1 MRIFFYLYLLVVPTL
16 LFSQE
21 KPTPKNNLD
30 MNTKYSSITD
40 TVKKKKAKIATIDQ
54 YQIITLQHD
63 TTYVDTSLTI
73 KSAYRQNHLR
83 KDEFGLLPFSN
94 IGQVYNTLQYSLTSF
109 SPYPEIGFSGKHF
122 NYMEAD
128 QIRYYSAATPFTELF
143 FNTTINK
150 GQNVD
155 SFITLNTSKNLNF
168 SIAYKG
174 LRSEG
179 DYINQLV
186 SAGNFR
192 FTTSYAT
199 TDRRYAINAH
209 YAYQDISN
217 QENGGITTNS
227 DFESDNKDYKNR
239 QRLQVYLTDAKS
251 FLKGRRLFFDHAFRI
266 NPKDASNNLYITH
279 QLNYENKLF
288 EYTQP
293 TVPSTIKIVNGT
305 TTTTTTVNRFG
316 DSYVTSGIKDQTKY
330 ERLYNKVGAAY
341 ENSLL
346 GKFNFFIDDY
356 RSNYSYDR
364 IIIKDSSKTRIP
376 NNLFL
381 QINNVGGEYEYQKN
395 KWNGRFLYSRSITNQ
410 SLSNLDAKLRYDYND
425 KIQFDFRYRNI
436 NKLPNNIF
444 NLYQSSYVEYNW
456 SNDFKNE
463 KINSL
468 GAVVYT
474 PWLNAEVQYSV
485 LKDHLYFKDD
495 STPLEAAK
503 FTQIIAPAQY
513 GNAINYLEIKVSRE
527 FKFGA
532 FALDNTL
539 LYQKV
544 DQSDL
549 ILNVPDF
556 VTRNTFYYSGNFFDK
571 ALFMQSGIVF
581 NYFTKYYGND
591 YNPVIGEFFV
601 QNTKKIGG
609 YPLFDVF
616 VNARIRQTRFY
627 VKAEHIN
634 ALFSKSDYYAAP
646 NNPYRDFV
654 IRFGLVWNFFQ

>member
-1 MRIFFYLYLLVVPTL
+1 MRIFIFLYLLIVPAL

-21 KPTPKNNLD
+21 KPKPASKNNLD
-30 MNTKYSSITD
+30 MNTQYSSITD

-54 YQIITLQHD
+54 YQIITLEHD
-63 TTYVDTSLTI
+63 TIYADTSLTI
-73 KSAYRQNHLR
+73 KSAYKQNHLR
-83 KDEFGLLPFSN
+83 KDLFGLLESSN
-94 IGQVYNTLQYSLTSF
+94 IGQPLNTLQYSLTSF
-109 SPYPEIGFSGKHF
+109 SPYPEIGFSAMHS
-122 NYMEAD
+122 NYIQAD
-128 QIRYYSAATPFTELF
+128 EVRYYSAATPFTELF

-155 SFITLNTSKNLNF
+155 SFITLNVSKNLNF
-168 SIAYKG
+168 SIAYRG

-199 TDRRYAINAH
+199 TNRRYALNAH
-209 YAYQDISN
+209 YTYQDNSN
-217 QENGGITTNS
+217 EENGGITTPE
-227 DFESDNKDYKNR
+227 DFESDDPDFKNR

-266 NPKDASNNLYITH
+266 NPTHGDNNLYVNH
-279 QLNYENKLF
+279 QLNYENKFF
-288 EYTQP
+288 EYNQP
-293 TVPSTIKIVNGT
+293 TVLSAVDGIDEPVK
-305 TTTTTTVNRFG
+305 RFG
-316 DSYVTSGIKDQTKY
+316 ESYVTSNINDQTHF
-330 ERLYNKVGAAY
+330 ERLYNKVGVAY

-346 GKFNFFIDDY
+346 GKFNFFVDDY
-356 RSNYSYDR
+356 RSNYQYDK
-364 IIIKDSSKTRIP
+364 IIIFKDGRTIQD
-376 NNLFL
+376 NLFL
-381 QINNVGGEYEYQKN
+381 QINNVGGQYEYQKN
-395 KWNGRFLYSRSITNQ
+395 KWNGRFLYTRSITNQ
-410 SLSNLDAKLRYDYND
+410 SLSDLDAKLRYKLND

-436 NKLPNNIF
+436 NKLPNNNY
-444 NLYQSSYVEYNW
+444 NLYQSSYVSYNW

-468 GAVVYT
+468 GASINT
-474 PWLNAEVQYSV
+474 PWLNAEVNYTI
-485 LKDHLYFKDD
+485 LKDHLYFEDVSDADD
-495 STPLEAAK
+495 DAVR
-503 FTQIIAPAQY
+503 TQLIKPAQY
-513 GNAINYLEIKVSRE
+513 ENAINYLEIKANRE
-527 FKFGA
+527 FKFGN

-556 VTRNTFYYSGNFFDK
+556 VTRNTLYYSNYYFKK
-571 ALFMQSGIVF
+571 ALYAQAGVVF
-581 NYFTKYYGND
+581 NYFTKYYAND

-601 QNTKKIGG
+601 QDKKEIGN
-609 YPLFDVF
+609 YATFDVF
-616 VNARIRQTRFY
+616 INARIRQTRFY
-627 VKAEHIN
+627 VKGEHLN
-634 ALFSKSDYYAAP
+634 ALFSSTNYYSTP

>member
-1 MRIFFYLYLLVVPTL
+1 MRIFFFLYLLVVPTL

-21 KPTPKNNLD
+21 KTTSKNSLD

-40 TVKKKKAKIATIDQ
+40 TIKKKKAKIATIDQ
-54 YQIITLQHD
+54 YQIITLEHD

-73 KSAYRQNHLR
+73 KGAYKQNNLR
-83 KDEFGLLPFSN
+83 KDDFGLLSFAN
-94 IGQVYNTLQYSLTSF
+94 IGQTYNTLQYSLTSF
-109 SPYPEIGFSGKHF
+109 SPYPEIGFNGKHF
-122 NYMEAD
+122 NYMQAD
-128 QIRYYSAATPFTELF
+128 QINYYSAATPLTELF

-168 SIAYKG
+168 SIAYRG

-192 FTTSYAT
+192 LTTSYAT

-209 YAYQDISN
+209 YTYQDVLN
-217 QENGGITTNS
+217 EENGGITTPA
-227 DFESDNKDYKNR
+227 DFESDNPDYKNR
-239 QRLQVYLTDAKS
+239 QRLQVYLTDAES

-266 NPKDASNNLYITH
+266 NSTEGNNNLYVTH
-279 QLNYENKLF
+279 QFNYENKFF
-288 EYTQP
+288 EYNQA
-293 TVPSTIKIVNGT
+293 TVLSAVGT
-305 TTTTTTVNRFG
+305 RSVKRFG
-316 DSYVTSGIKDQTKY
+316 ESYVTSGINDQTHY
-330 ERLYNKVGAAY
+330 ERLYNKVGVAY

-346 GKFNFFIDDY
+346 GKFNFFVDDY
-356 RSNYSYDR
+356 RSNYKYGR
-364 IIIKDSSKTRIP
+364 VLVNTAGVVIP
-376 NNLFL
+376 DNLYL
-381 QINNVGGEYEYQKN
+381 QINNVGGQFEYQKN
-395 KWNGRFLYSRSITNQ
+395 KWNGRFLYSRSITDQ
-410 SLSNLDAKLRYDYND
+410 SLSDLDAKLKYDFND

-436 NKLPNNIF
+436 NKLPNNNY
-444 NLYQSSYVEYNW
+444 NLYQSSYVQYNW
-456 SNDFKNE
+456 SNNFKNE

-468 GAVVYT
+468 SAAVST
-474 PWLNAEVQYSV
+474 PWLNAEVQYTV
-485 LKDHLYFKDD
+485 LNDHLYFADV
-495 STPLEAAK
+495 STAAQVAVN
-503 FTQIIAPAQY
+503 TQIINPAQY
-513 GNAINYLEIKVSRE
+513 GNAINYLEIKASRE
-527 FKFGA
+527 FKFGP

-556 VTRNTFYYSGNFFDK
+556 VTRNTFYYSGHFFKK
-571 ALFMQSGIVF
+571 ALFMQTGIVF
-581 NYFTKYYGND
+581 NYFTKYYGNG
-591 YNPVIGEFFV
+591 YNPVVGEFYV
-601 QNTKKIGG
+601 QKEKEIGG

-616 VNARIRQTRFY
+616 LNARIRQTRFY

-634 ALFSKSDYYAAP
+634 ALFSKSDYYSAP

>member
-1 MRIFFYLYLLVVPTL
+1 M
-16 LFSQE
+16 FSQE
-21 KPTPKNNLD
+21 KNTSKNSLD

-40 TVKKKKAKIATIDQ
+40 TIKKKKAKIATIDQ
-54 YQIITLQHD
+54 YQIITLEHD
-63 TTYVDTSLTI
+63 TTYVDTSLTL
-73 KSAYRQNHLR
+73 KSAYKQNNLR
-83 KDEFGLLPFSN
+83 RDDFGLLSFPN
-94 IGQVYNTLQYSLTSF
+94 IGQTYNTLQYSLTSF
-109 SPYPEIGFSGKHF
+109 SPYPEIGFNGKHF
-122 NYMEAD
+122 NYIQAD
-128 QIRYYSAATPFTELF
+128 QINYYSAATPLTELY
-143 FNTTINK
+143 FNSTINK

-168 SIAYKG
+168 SIAYRG

-209 YAYQDISN
+209 YTYQDVLN
-217 QENGGITTNS
+217 EENGGITTPA
-227 DFESDNKDYKNR
+227 DFESDNPDYKNR
-239 QRLQVYLTDAKS
+239 QRLQVYLTDAES

-266 NPKDASNNLYITH
+266 NPTEGNNNLYVTH
-279 QLNYENKLF
+279 QFNYENKAF
-288 EYTQP
+288 EYKQP
-293 TVPSTIKIVNGT
+293 TVLSAVGT
-305 TTTTTTVNRFG
+305 RSVKRFG
-316 DSYVTSGIKDQTKY
+316 ESYVTSGINDQTHY
-330 ERLYNKVGAAY
+330 ERLYNKVGVAY

-346 GKFNFFIDDY
+346 GKFNFFVDDY
-356 RSNYSYDR
+356 RSNYKYGRVLVDVSGNV
-364 IIIKDSSKTRIP
+364 IP
-376 NNLFL
+376 DNLFL
-381 QINNVGGEYEYQKN
+381 QINNVGGQFEYQKN
-395 KWNGRFLYSRSITNQ
+395 KWNGRFLYSRSITDQ
-410 SLSNLDAKLRYDYND
+410 SLSDLDAKLKYDFSD

-436 NKLPNNIF
+436 NKLPNNNY
-444 NLYQSSYVEYNW
+444 NLYQSSYVQYNW
-456 SNDFKNE
+456 SNNFKNE

-468 GAVVYT
+468 SAAVQT
-474 PWLNAEVQYSV
+474 PWLNGEVQYTV
-485 LKDHLYFKDD
+485 LNDHLYFADV
-495 STPLEAAK
+495 SNPAQIAVN
-503 FTQIIAPAQY
+503 TQIINPAQY
-513 GNAINYLEIKVSRE
+513 SNAINYLEIKASRE

-556 VTRNTFYYSGNFFDK
+556 VTRNTFYYSGHFFQK
-571 ALFMQSGIVF
+571 ALFLQTGIVF
-581 NYFTKYYGND
+581 NYFTKYYANG
-591 YNPVIGEFFV
+591 YNPVVGEFYV
-601 QNTKKIGG
+601 QKDKEIGG

-627 VKAEHIN
+627 LKAEHIN
-634 ALFSKSDYYAAP
+634 ALFSKSDYYSAP

>member
-1 MRIFFYLYLLVVPTL
+1 MRIFFFLYLLVVPTL

-21 KPTPKNNLD
+21 KNTSKNSLD

-40 TVKKKKAKIATIDQ
+40 TIKKKKAKIATIDQ
-54 YQIITLQHD
+54 YQIITLEHD
-63 TTYVDTSLTI
+63 TTYVDTSLTL
-73 KSAYRQNHLR
+73 KSAYKQNNLR
-83 KDEFGLLPFSN
+83 KDDFGLLSFAN
-94 IGQVYNTLQYSLTSF
+94 IGQTYNTLQYSLTSF
-109 SPYPEIGFSGKHF
+109 SPYPEIGFNGKHF
-122 NYMEAD
+122 NYIQAD
-128 QIRYYSAATPFTELF
+128 QINYYSAATPLTELF

-168 SIAYKG
+168 SIAYRG

-186 SAGNFR
+186 SSGNFR
-192 FTTSYAT
+192 FTTSYFT
-199 TDRRYAINAH
+199 TDRRYAINGH
-209 YAYQDISN
+209 YTYQDVLN
-217 QENGGITTNS
+217 EENGGITTPS
-227 DFESDNKDYKNR
+227 DFESDNPDYKNR
-239 QRLQVYLTDAKS
+239 QRLQVYLTDAES

-266 NPKDASNNLYITH
+266 NPTEGNNNLYVTH
-279 QLNYENKLF
+279 QFNYENKFF
-288 EYTQP
+288 EYNQA
-293 TVPSTIKIVNGT
+293 TVLSTVGT
-305 TTTTTTVNRFG
+305 RSVRRFG
-316 DSYVTSGIKDQTKY
+316 DSYVTSGINDQTHY
-330 ERLYNKVGAAY
+330 ERLYNKVGVAY

-346 GKFNFFIDDY
+346 GKFNFFVDDY
-356 RSNYSYDR
+356 RSNYKYGRVLVDAAGNV
-364 IIIKDSSKTRIP
+364 IP
-376 NNLFL
+376 DNLFL
-381 QINNVGGEYEYQKN
+381 QINNVGGQFEYQKN

-410 SLSNLDAKLRYDYND
+410 SLSDLDAKLKYDFSD

-436 NKLPNNIF
+436 NKLPNNNY
-444 NLYQSSYVEYNW
+444 NLYQSSYVQYNW
-456 SNDFKNE
+456 SNNFKNE

-468 GAVVYT
+468 SAAVRT
-474 PWLNAEVQYSV
+474 PWLNGEVQYTV
-485 LKDHLYFKDD
+485 LNDHLYFADVSNPAQK
-495 STPLEAAK
+495 AVN
-503 FTQIIAPAQY
+503 TQIINPAQY
-513 GNAINYLEIKVSRE
+513 GNAINYLEIKASRE

-556 VTRNTFYYSGNFFDK
+556 VTRNTFYYSGHFFKK
-571 ALFMQSGIVF
+571 ALFMQTGIVF
-581 NYFTKYYGND
+581 NYFTKYYGNG
-591 YNPVIGEFFV
+591 YNPVVGEFYV
-601 QNTKKIGG
+601 QKDKEIGG

-627 VKAEHIN
+627 LKAEHIN
-634 ALFSKSDYYAAP
+634 ALFSKSDYYSAP

>member
-1 MRIFFYLYLLVVPTL
+1 MRIFFFLYLLVVPTL

-21 KPTPKNNLD
+21 KTTPKNNLD

-40 TVKKKKAKIATIDQ
+40 TLKKKKAKIATIDQ
-54 YQIITLQHD
+54 YQIITLEHD
-63 TTYVDTSLTI
+63 TTYVDTSLTL
-73 KSAYRQNHLR
+73 KNAYKQNHLR
-83 KDEFGLLPFSN
+83 KDDFGLLAFSN
-94 IGQVYNTLQYSLTSF
+94 IGQTFNILQYSLTNF

-128 QIRYYSAATPFTELF
+128 QINYYSVATPLTELF

-199 TDRRYAINAH
+199 TNRRYAINAH
-209 YAYQDISN
+209 YTYQDISN
-217 QENGGITTNS
+217 EENGGITTPS

-266 NPKDASNNLYITH
+266 NPTDGSNNLYVTH
-279 QLNYENKLF
+279 QFNYENKFF
-288 EYTQP
+288 EYNQA
-293 TVPSTIKIVNGT
+293 TVLSTVGSST
-305 TTTTTTVNRFG
+305 PVQRFG
-316 DSYVTSGIKDQTKY
+316 ESYVTQGINDQTHY
-330 ERLYNKVGAAY
+330 ERLYNKVGVAY

-346 GKFNFFIDDY
+346 GKFNFFVDDY
-356 RSNYSYDR
+356 RSNYEYGR
-364 IIIKDSSKTRIP
+364 IIIKDSGKTVIP
-376 NNLFL
+376 DNLFL
-381 QINNVGGEYEYQKN
+381 QINNVGGQYEYQKN
-395 KWNGRFLYSRSITNQ
+395 KWNGRFLYSRSITSQ
-410 SLSNLDAKLRYDYND
+410 SLSNLDAKLRYDWNE
-425 KIQFDFRYRNI
+425 KVQFDFRYRNI
-436 NKLPNNIF
+436 NKLPNNNY
-444 NLYQSSYVEYNW
+444 NLYQSSYVQYNW
-456 SNDFKNE
+456 SNSFKNE

-468 GAVVYT
+468 SASVLT
-474 PWLNAEVQYSV
+474 PWLNAEVQYTV
-485 LKDHLYFKDD
+485 LKDHLYFADV
-495 STPLEAAK
+495 SSPAQIAAN
-503 FTQIIAPAQY
+503 TQIVNPAQY
-513 GNAINYLEIKVSRE
+513 GNAINYLEIKASRE
-527 FKFGA
+527 FKFGP

-556 VTRNTFYYSGNFFDK
+556 VTRNTFYYSGHFFKK
-571 ALFMQSGIVF
+571 ALFMQTGIVF

-601 QNTKKIGG
+601 QKDKKIGG
-609 YPLFDVF
+609 YPLFDLF

-627 VKAEHIN
+627 LKAEHIN
-634 ALFSKSDYYAAP
+634 ALFSKSDYYSAP

>member
-1 MRIFFYLYLLVVPTL
+1 MRIFIFLYLLVVPTL
-16 LFSQE
+16 VFSQE
-21 KPTPKNNLD
+21 KTTSKNNLD

-54 YQIITLQHD
+54 YQIITLEHD
-63 TTYVDTSLTI
+63 TTYVDTSLTL
-73 KSAYRQNHLR
+73 KSAYKQNHLR
-83 KDEFGLLPFSN
+83 KDDFGLLAFSN
-94 IGQVYNTLQYSLTSF
+94 IGQTFNTLQYSLTNF

-199 TDRRYAINAH
+199 TDKRYAINAH
-209 YAYQDISN
+209 YTYQDISN
-217 QENGGITTNS
+217 EENGGITTPT

-251 FLKGRRLFFDHAFRI
+251 FLKGRRLFFDHAFRV
-266 NPKDASNNLYITH
+266 NPKNGSNNLYVTH
-279 QLNYENKLF
+279 QFNYENKLF
-288 EYTQP
+288 EYNQATLA
-293 TVPSTIKIVNGT
+293 SNIGNGT
-305 TTTTTTVNRFG
+305 AFQRFG
-316 DSYVTSGIKDQTKY
+316 DSYVTSGINDKTKY
-330 ERLYNKVGAAY
+330 ERLYNKAGLAY

-346 GKFNFFIDDY
+346 GKFNFFVDDY
-356 RSNYSYDR
+356 RSNYEYGR
-364 IIIKDSSKTRIP
+364 IIIGKDKKVIP
-376 NNLFL
+376 DNLFL
-381 QINNVGGEYEYQKN
+381 QINNFGGQYEYQKN
-395 KWNGRFLYSRSITNQ
+395 KWNGHFLYSRSITNQ
-410 SLSNLDAKLRYDYND
+410 SLSNLDAKLRYDMND

-436 NKLPNNIF
+436 NKLPNNNF
-444 NLYQSSYVEYNW
+444 NLYQSSYTEYNW
-456 SNDFKNE
+456 SNNFKNE

-468 GAVVYT
+468 SANVST
-474 PWLNAEVQYSV
+474 PWLNAEVQYTV
-485 LKDHLYFKDD
+485 LNDHLYFRDKSSDAQA
-495 STPLEAAK
+495 TAHI
-503 FTQIIAPAQY
+503 QIIEPAQY
-513 GNAINYLEIKVSRE
+513 GNAINYLEIKASRE
-527 FKFGA
+527 FKFGR

-544 DQSDL
+544 GQSDL

-556 VTRNTFYYSGNFFDK
+556 VTRNTFYYSGYFFKK
-571 ALFMQSGIVF
+571 ALYMQSGVVF

-591 YNPVIGEFFV
+591 YNPVVGEFFV
-601 QNTKKIGG
+601 QNDKKIGG
-609 YPLFDVF
+609 YPLFDLF
-616 VNARIRQTRFY
+616 LNARIRQTRFY
-627 VKAEHIN
+627 FKAEHIN
-634 ALFSKSDYYAAP
+634 ALFSKSDYYSAP

>member
-1 MRIFFYLYLLVVPTL
+1 MRIFFFLYLLVVPTL

-21 KPTPKNNLD
+21 KTTSKNSLD

-40 TVKKKKAKIATIDQ
+40 TIKKKKAKIATIDQ
-54 YQIITLQHD
+54 YQIITLEHD

-73 KSAYRQNHLR
+73 KGAYKQNNLR
-83 KDEFGLLPFSN
+83 KDDFGLLSFAN
-94 IGQVYNTLQYSLTSF
+94 IGQTYNTLQYSLTSF
-109 SPYPEIGFSGKHF
+109 SPYPEIGFNGKHF
-122 NYMEAD
+122 NYMQAD
-128 QIRYYSAATPFTELF
+128 QINYYSAATPLTELF

-168 SIAYKG
+168 SIAYRG

-192 FTTSYAT
+192 LTTSYAT

-209 YAYQDISN
+209 YTYQDVLN
-217 QENGGITTNS
+217 EENGGITTPA
-227 DFESDNKDYKNR
+227 DFESDNPDYKNR
-239 QRLQVYLTDAKS
+239 QRLQVYLTDAES

-266 NPKDASNNLYITH
+266 NPTEGNNNLYVTH
-279 QLNYENKLF
+279 QFNYENKFF
-288 EYTQP
+288 EYNQA
-293 TVPSTIKIVNGT
+293 TVLSAVGT
-305 TTTTTTVNRFG
+305 RSVKRFG
-316 DSYVTSGIKDQTKY
+316 ESYVTSGINDQTHY
-330 ERLYNKVGAAY
+330 ERLYNKVGVAY

-346 GKFNFFIDDY
+346 GKFNFFVDDY
-356 RSNYSYDR
+356 RSNYKYGR
-364 IIIKDSSKTRIP
+364 VLVNTAGVVIP
-376 NNLFL
+376 DNLYL
-381 QINNVGGEYEYQKN
+381 QINNVGGQFEYQKN
-395 KWNGRFLYSRSITNQ
+395 KWNGRFLYSRSITDQ
-410 SLSNLDAKLRYDYND
+410 SLSDLDAKLKYDFND

-436 NKLPNNIF
+436 NKLPNNNY
-444 NLYQSSYVEYNW
+444 NLYQSSYVQYNW
-456 SNDFKNE
+456 SNNFKNE

-468 GAVVYT
+468 SAAVST
-474 PWLNAEVQYSV
+474 PWLNAEVQYTV
-485 LKDHLYFKDD
+485 LNDHLYFADV
-495 STPLEAAK
+495 STAAQVAVN
-503 FTQIIAPAQY
+503 TQIINPAQY
-513 GNAINYLEIKVSRE
+513 GNSINYLEIKASRE
-527 FKFGA
+527 FKFGP

-556 VTRNTFYYSGNFFDK
+556 VTRNTFYYSGHFFKK
-571 ALFMQSGIVF
+571 ALFMQTGIVF
-581 NYFTKYYGND
+581 NYFTKYYGNG
-591 YNPVIGEFFV
+591 YNPVVGEFYV
-601 QNTKKIGG
+601 QKEKEIGG

-616 VNARIRQTRFY
+616 LNARIRQTRFY

-634 ALFSKSDYYAAP
+634 ALFSKSDYYSAP

>member
-1 MRIFFYLYLLVVPTL
+1 MRILFFLYLLIVPAL

-21 KPTPKNNLD
+21 KNTSKSNLD

-40 TVKKKKAKIATIDQ
+40 TLKKKKALVAKIDQ
-54 YQIITLQHD
+54 YQIITLEHD
-63 TTYVDTSLTI
+63 TTYVDTSLTL
-73 KSAYRQNHLR
+73 KSAYKQNYLR
-83 KDEFGLLPFSN
+83 KDNFGLLPFSN
-94 IGQVYNTLQYSLTSF
+94 IGQTYNTLQYSLISF

-122 NYMEAD
+122 DYMQASD
-128 QIRYYSAATPFTELF
+128 IRYYSVATPLTELF

-168 SIAYKG
+168 SVAYRG

-186 SAGNFR
+186 SVGNFR

-199 TDRRYAINAH
+199 TDKRYILNAH
-209 YAYQDISN
+209 VTFQDITN
-217 QENGGITTNS
+217 EENGGITTPEN
-227 DFESDNKDYKNR
+227 FESDDPDYKNR
-239 QRLQVYLTDAKS
+239 QRLQVFLTDATS
-251 FLKGRRLFFDHAFRI
+251 LLKGRRFFFDHAFRI
-266 NPKDASNNLYITH
+266 NPKDASNNLYVTH
-279 QLNYENKLF
+279 QFNYEYKYY
-288 EYTQP
+288 EYKQP
-293 TVPSTIKIVNGT
+293 TVLSSVGNNSL
-305 TTTTTTVNRFG
+305 VQRFG
-316 DSYVTSGIKDQTKY
+316 ESYVTSNISDETRFEK
-330 ERLYNKVGAAY
+330 LYNKVGLAY

-346 GKFNFFIDDY
+346 GKFNFFVDDY
-356 RSNYSYDR
+356 RSNYKYER
-364 IIIKDSSKTRIP
+364 IIVNKDGTAIP
-376 NNLFL
+376 DNLFL
-381 QINNVGGEYEYQKN
+381 QINNFGGQYEYQKN
-395 KWNGRFLYSRSITNQ
+395 KWNGRFLYTRSITNQ
-410 SLSNLDAKLRYDYND
+410 SLSDLDAKLRYDLNE
-425 KIQFDFRYRNI
+425 KIQFDFRYRNV
-436 NKLPNNIF
+436 NKLPNNNY
-444 NLYQSSYVEYNW
+444 NLYQSSYVKYNW
-456 SNDFKNE
+456 SNNFKNE
-463 KINSL
+463 KINQLS
-468 GAVVYT
+468 ANVFT

-485 LKDHLYFKDD
+485 LKDHLYFKDVSD
-495 STPLEAAK
+495 ADEIAAY
-503 FTQIIAPAQY
+503 TQIIKPEQY
-513 GNAINYLEIKVSRE
+513 GNVINYFSIKASRE

-556 VTRNTFYYSGNFFDK
+556 VTRNTFYYSSYFFKK
-571 ALFMQSGIVF
+571 ALYMQTGIVF

-601 QNTKKIGG
+601 QEKKEIGN

-627 VKAEHIN
+627 LKAEHIN

>member
-1 MRIFFYLYLLVVPTL
+1 MRIFFFLYLLVVPTL

-21 KPTPKNNLD
+21 KTTSKNSLD

-54 YQIITLQHD
+54 YQIITLEHD
-63 TTYVDTSLTI
+63 TTYVDTSLTL
-73 KSAYRQNHLR
+73 KSAYKQNHIR
-83 KDEFGLLPFSN
+83 KDDFGLLAFSN
-94 IGQVYNTLQYSLTSF
+94 IGQPFNTLQYSLTNF

-122 NYMEAD
+122 NYLQAD
-128 QIRYYSAATPFTELF
+128 QINYYSVATPLTELF

-168 SIAYKG
+168 SIAYRG

-199 TDRRYAINAH
+199 TDKRYEIKAH
-209 YAYQDISN
+209 FTSQDISN
-217 QENGGITTNS
+217 GENGGITSTS

-251 FLKGRRLFFDHAFRI
+251 LLKGRRLFFDHAFRI
-266 NPKDASNNLYITH
+266 NPTDGSNNLYVTH
-279 QLNYENKLF
+279 QFNYESKHF
-288 EYTQP
+288 EYNQQ
-293 TVPSTIKIVNGT
+293 TVLSTVGT
-305 TTTTTTVNRFG
+305 TPVKRFG
-316 DSYVTSGIKDQTKY
+316 ESYVTSGINDHTKY
-330 ERLYNKVGAAY
+330 ERLYNRVGLAY

-346 GKFNFFIDDY
+346 GKFNFFVDDY
-356 RSNYSYDR
+356 RSNYEYGR
-364 IIIKDSSKTRIP
+364 ILIDTAKNVIP
-376 NNLFL
+376 DNLFL
-381 QINNVGGEYEYQKN
+381 QINNFGGQYEYQKN
-395 KWNGRFLYSRSITNQ
+395 KWNGRFFYSRSITNQ
-410 SLSNLDAKLRYDYND
+410 SLSNLDAKLKYDFND

-436 NKLPNNIF
+436 NKLPNNNY
-444 NLYQSSYVEYNW
+444 NLYQSSYVQYNW
-456 SNDFKNE
+456 SKDFKNE

-468 GAVVYT
+468 SASVLT
-474 PWLNAEVQYSV
+474 PWLNAEVQYTV
-485 LKDHLYFKDD
+485 LKDHLYFADVSSPDQIKVN
-495 STPLEAAK
+495 
-503 FTQIIAPAQY
+503 TQIINPAQY
-513 GNAINYLEIKVSRE
+513 GNAINYLEIKASRE
-527 FKFGA
+527 FKFGH

-556 VTRNTFYYSGNFFDK
+556 VTRNTFYYSGHFFKK
-571 ALFMQSGIVF
+571 ALFMQTGIVF

-601 QNTKKIGG
+601 QKNKEIGG
-609 YPLFDVF
+609 YPLFDLF

-627 VKAEHIN
+627 LKAEHIN
-634 ALFSKSDYYAAP
+634 ALFSKSDYYSAP

>member
-1 MRIFFYLYLLVVPTL
+1 MRIFFFLYLLVVPTL

-21 KPTPKNNLD
+21 KTTSKNSLD

-40 TVKKKKAKIATIDQ
+40 TIKKKKAKIATIDQ
-54 YQIITLQHD
+54 YQIITLEHD

-73 KSAYRQNHLR
+73 KGAYKQNNLR
-83 KDEFGLLPFSN
+83 KDDFGLLSFAN
-94 IGQVYNTLQYSLTSF
+94 IGQTYNTLQYSLTSF
-109 SPYPEIGFSGKHF
+109 SPYPEIGFNGKHF
-122 NYMEAD
+122 NYMQAD
-128 QIRYYSAATPFTELF
+128 QINYYSAATPLTELF

-168 SIAYKG
+168 SIAYRG

-192 FTTSYAT
+192 LTTSYAT

-209 YAYQDISN
+209 YTYQDVLN
-217 QENGGITTNS
+217 EENGGITTPT
-227 DFESDNKDYKNR
+227 DFESDNPDYKNR
-239 QRLQVYLTDAKS
+239 QRLQVYLTDAES

-266 NPKDASNNLYITH
+266 NPTEGNNNLYVTH
-279 QLNYENKLF
+279 QFNYENKFF
-288 EYTQP
+288 EYNQA
-293 TVPSTIKIVNGT
+293 TVLSAVGT
-305 TTTTTTVNRFG
+305 RSVKRFG
-316 DSYVTSGIKDQTKY
+316 ESYVTSGINDQTHY
-330 ERLYNKVGAAY
+330 ERLYNKVGVAY

-346 GKFNFFIDDY
+346 GKFNFFVDDY
-356 RSNYSYDR
+356 RSNYKYGR
-364 IIIKDSSKTRIP
+364 VLVNTAGVVIP
-376 NNLFL
+376 DNLYL
-381 QINNVGGEYEYQKN
+381 QINNVGGQFEYQKN
-395 KWNGRFLYSRSITNQ
+395 KWNGRFLYSRSITDQ
-410 SLSNLDAKLRYDYND
+410 SLSDLDAKLKYDFND

-436 NKLPNNIF
+436 NKLPNNNY
-444 NLYQSSYVEYNW
+444 NLYQSSYVQYNW
-456 SNDFKNE
+456 SNNFKNE

-468 GAVVYT
+468 SAAVST
-474 PWLNAEVQYSV
+474 PWLNAEVQYTV
-485 LKDHLYFKDD
+485 LNDHLYFADV
-495 STPLEAAK
+495 STAAQVAVN
-503 FTQIIAPAQY
+503 TQIINPAQY
-513 GNAINYLEIKVSRE
+513 GNSINYLEIKASRE
-527 FKFGA
+527 FKFGP

-556 VTRNTFYYSGNFFDK
+556 VTRNTFYYSGHFFKK
-571 ALFMQSGIVF
+571 ALFMQTGIVF
-581 NYFTKYYGND
+581 NYFTKYYGNG
-591 YNPVIGEFFV
+591 YNPVVGEFYV
-601 QNTKKIGG
+601 QKEKEIGG

-616 VNARIRQTRFY
+616 LNARIRQTRFY

-634 ALFSKSDYYAAP
+634 ALFSKSDYYSAP

>member
-1 MRIFFYLYLLVVPTL
+1 MRILFFLYLLVVPTL

-21 KPTPKNNLD
+21 KTTPKNNLD

-40 TVKKKKAKIATIDQ
+40 TLKKKKAKIATIDQ
-54 YQIITLQHD
+54 YQIITLEHD
-63 TTYVDTSLTI
+63 TTYVDTSLTL
-73 KSAYRQNHLR
+73 KSAYKQNHLR
-83 KDEFGLLPFSN
+83 KDDFGLLAFSN
-94 IGQVYNTLQYSLTSF
+94 IGQTFNILQYSLTNF

-128 QIRYYSAATPFTELF
+128 QINYYSVATPLTELF

-199 TDRRYAINAH
+199 TNRRYAINAH
-209 YAYQDISN
+209 YTYQDISN
-217 QENGGITTNS
+217 EENGGITTPS

-266 NPKDASNNLYITH
+266 NPTDGSNNLYVTH
-279 QLNYENKLF
+279 QFNYENKFF
-288 EYTQP
+288 EYNQA
-293 TVPSTIKIVNGT
+293 TVLSTVGSST
-305 TTTTTTVNRFG
+305 PVQRFG
-316 DSYVTSGIKDQTKY
+316 ESYVTQGINDQTHY
-330 ERLYNKVGAAY
+330 ERLYNKVGVAY

-346 GKFNFFIDDY
+346 GKFNFFVDDY
-356 RSNYSYDR
+356 RSNYEYGR
-364 IIIKDSSKTRIP
+364 IIIKDSGKTVIP
-376 NNLFL
+376 DNLFL
-381 QINNVGGEYEYQKN
+381 QINNVGGQYEYQKN
-395 KWNGRFLYSRSITNQ
+395 KWNGRFLYSRSITSQ
-410 SLSNLDAKLRYDYND
+410 SLSNLDAKLRYDWNE
-425 KIQFDFRYRNI
+425 KVQFDFRYRNI
-436 NKLPNNIF
+436 NKLPNNNY
-444 NLYQSSYVEYNW
+444 NLYQSSYVQYNW
-456 SNDFKNE
+456 SNSFKNE

-468 GAVVYT
+468 SASVLT
-474 PWLNAEVQYSV
+474 PWLNAEVQYTV
-485 LKDHLYFKDD
+485 LKDHLYFADV
-495 STPLEAAK
+495 SSPAQIAAN
-503 FTQIIAPAQY
+503 TQIVNPAQY
-513 GNAINYLEIKVSRE
+513 GNAINYLEIKASRE
-527 FKFGA
+527 FKFGP

-556 VTRNTFYYSGNFFDK
+556 VTRNTFYYSGHFFKK
-571 ALFMQSGIVF
+571 ALFMQTGIVF

-601 QNTKKIGG
+601 QKDKKIGG
-609 YPLFDVF
+609 YPLFDLF

-627 VKAEHIN
+627 LKAEHIN
-634 ALFSKSDYYAAP
+634 ALFSKSDYYSAP

>member
-1 MRIFFYLYLLVVPTL
+1 MRIFFFLYLLVVPTL

-21 KPTPKNNLD
+21 KTTSKNSLD

-40 TVKKKKAKIATIDQ
+40 TIKKKKAKIATIDQ
-54 YQIITLQHD
+54 YQIITLEHD

-73 KSAYRQNHLR
+73 KGAYKQNNLR
-83 KDEFGLLPFSN
+83 KDDFGLLSFAN
-94 IGQVYNTLQYSLTSF
+94 IGQTYNTLQYSLTSF
-109 SPYPEIGFSGKHF
+109 SPYPEIGFNGKHF
-122 NYMEAD
+122 NYMQAD
-128 QIRYYSAATPFTELF
+128 QINYYSAATPLTELF

-168 SIAYKG
+168 SIAYRG

-192 FTTSYAT
+192 LTTSYTT

-209 YAYQDISN
+209 YTYQDVLN
-217 QENGGITTNS
+217 EENGGITTPA
-227 DFESDNKDYKNR
+227 DFESDNPDYKNR
-239 QRLQVYLTDAKS
+239 QRLQVYLTDAES

-266 NPKDASNNLYITH
+266 NPTEGNNNLYVTH
-279 QLNYENKLF
+279 QFNYENKFF
-288 EYTQP
+288 EYNQA
-293 TVPSTIKIVNGT
+293 TVLSAVGT
-305 TTTTTTVNRFG
+305 RSVKRFG
-316 DSYVTSGIKDQTKY
+316 ESYVTSGINDQTHY
-330 ERLYNKVGAAY
+330 ERLYNKVGVAY

-346 GKFNFFIDDY
+346 GKFNFFVDDY
-356 RSNYSYDR
+356 RSNYKYGR
-364 IIIKDSSKTRIP
+364 VLVNTAGVVIP
-376 NNLFL
+376 DNLYL
-381 QINNVGGEYEYQKN
+381 QINNVGGQFEYQKN
-395 KWNGRFLYSRSITNQ
+395 KWNGRFLYSRSITDQ
-410 SLSNLDAKLRYDYND
+410 SLSDLDAKLKYDFND

-436 NKLPNNIF
+436 NKLPNNNY
-444 NLYQSSYVEYNW
+444 NLYQSSYVQYNW
-456 SNDFKNE
+456 SNNFKNE

-468 GAVVYT
+468 SAAVST
-474 PWLNAEVQYSV
+474 PWLNAEVQYTV
-485 LKDHLYFKDD
+485 LNDHLYFADV
-495 STPLEAAK
+495 STAAQVAVN
-503 FTQIIAPAQY
+503 TQIINPAQY
-513 GNAINYLEIKVSRE
+513 GNAINYLEIKASRE
-527 FKFGA
+527 FKFGP

-556 VTRNTFYYSGNFFDK
+556 VTRNTFYYSGHFFKK
-571 ALFMQSGIVF
+571 ALYMQTGIVF
-581 NYFTKYYGND
+581 NYFTKYYGNG
-591 YNPVIGEFFV
+591 YNPVVGEFYV
-601 QNTKKIGG
+601 QKEKEIGG

-616 VNARIRQTRFY
+616 LNARIRQTRFY

-634 ALFSKSDYYAAP
+634 ALFSKSDYYSAP

>member
-1 MRIFFYLYLLVVPTL
+1 MRILFFLYLLVVPTL

-21 KPTPKNNLD
+21 KTTSKNSLD

-40 TVKKKKAKIATIDQ
+40 TVKKKKAKIAKIEQ
-54 YQIITLQHD
+54 YQIITREHD
-63 TTYVDTSLTI
+63 TTYADTSLTL
-73 KSAYRQNHLR
+73 KSAYKHNHIR
-83 KDEFGLLPFSN
+83 KDDFGLLPFSN
-94 IGQVYNTLQYSLTSF
+94 IGQTFNTLQYSLTNF
-109 SPYPEIGFSGKHF
+109 SPYPEIGFGGKHF
-122 NYMEAD
+122 NYIEAD
-128 QIRYYSAATPFTELF
+128 QINYYSVATPFTELF
-143 FNTTINK
+143 FNSTINK

-168 SIAYKG
+168 SIAYRG

-199 TDRRYAINAH
+199 TNKRYAINAH
-209 YAYQDISN
+209 YTYQDN
-217 QENGGITTNS
+217 MNEENGGITTPS

-266 NPKDASNNLYITH
+266 NPSDGSNNLYVTH
-279 QLNYENKLF
+279 QFNYESKFF
-288 EYTQP
+288 EYNQA
-293 TVPSTIKIVNGT
+293 TVLSTVGT
-305 TTTTTTVNRFG
+305 TPVKRFG
-316 DSYVTSGIKDQTKY
+316 ESYVTSAINDQTKY
-330 ERLYNKVGAAY
+330 ERLYNRVGLAY

-346 GKFNFFIDDY
+346 GKFNFFVDDY
-356 RSNYSYDR
+356 RSNYKYGR
-364 IIIKDSSKTRIP
+364 IIIDSLNHVIP
-376 NNLFL
+376 DHLYL
-381 QINNVGGEYEYQKN
+381 QINNFGGQYEYQKN

-410 SLSNLDAKLRYDYND
+410 SLSNLDARLRYDFSD
-425 KIQFDFRYRNI
+425 KIQFDFGYRNI
-436 NKLPNNIF
+436 NKLPNNNY

-456 SNDFKNE
+456 SNNFKNE
-463 KINSL
+463 KINLLS
-468 GAVVYT
+468 AKVNT
-474 PWLNAEVQYSV
+474 PWLNAEVQYTV
-485 LKDHLYFKDD
+485 LNDHLYFKDV
-495 STPLEAAK
+495 SSPAQIIAK
-503 FTQIIAPAQY
+503 TQIINPAQY
-513 GNAINYLEIKVSRE
+513 GNAINYLEIKASRE
-527 FKFGA
+527 FKFGH

-556 VTRNTFYYSGNFFDK
+556 VTRNTFYYSGHFFKK
-571 ALFMQSGIVF
+571 ALFMQSGVVF

-591 YNPVIGEFFV
+591 YNPVVGEFFV
-601 QNTKKIGG
+601 QQNKKIGG
-609 YPLFDVF
+609 YPLFDLF

-627 VKAEHIN
+627 LKAEHIN
-634 ALFSKSDYYAAP
+634 AIFSKSDYYAAP